1 MAENTQ
7 KVKTPLAARAA
18 VLVEIKRK
26 AKAKA
31 QAEKVMLRS
40 GKGYLVQEPGEN
52 YRVIVRGQKVR
63 ATRVPLAE
71 LFNTPLHG
79 RVELINAGIPT
90 RFAEGVISKSGVLG
104 KYEILEALDLPRA
117 TYDRRIKKGAVF
129 PASESE
135 KILGFGVLIGQV
147 EAMVAGNPD
156 AKDFDARAWL
166 SKWLTTPLPALGNK
180 KPVEY
185 LNTMAGQNLVSTML
199 ARMAEGVYA

>member
-31 QAEKVMLRS
+31 RTGKVMLRS
-40 GKGYLVQEPGEN
+40 AKVNMIQDLVEHHG
-52 YRVIVRGQKVR
+52 VVFKGQKLLSG
-63 ATRVPLAE
+63 RVPLAE

-104 KYEILEALDLPRA
+104 KYEVLEALELPRA
-117 TYDRRIKKGAVF
+117 TYDRRIKKGDVF

-147 EAMVAGNPD
+147 EAMVADNPD